1 MKKHLRQREQF
12 CALLFC
18 FVGFLTFYGRN
29 CQPGEAA
36 QPSTFCNPLNL
47 PYRFS
52 LESPSRREAA
62 DPTIVRWKNEYWLFA
77 SKSGGYWHSSDF
89 AHWTFVVPSGLP
101 IENYAPDVEVINGMY
116 FTAVGTGMFTT
127 SDPAQGQWMPV
138 GSLQGDQDPALFVD
152 SDGKVY
158 FYYGSSATDPI
169 KGVELDASSFAHIGN
184 SPGWMLL
191 SYKKAAAAS
200 STLDG
205 HPVQNAFD
213 EDIRTGWSAASGNA
227 GEWLSVDLGKTCQI
241 RAIQINFADEGST
254 TLGFSNGAY
263 RYVVEVSNDNRTWT
277 NLFSRQSGPDAAHD
291 YAELDQPVKARYV
304 RLTNMLT
311 PNGAKFSVS
320 GLRIFGKGLG
330 QEPAQVGG
338 VVANVRR
345 PDKRTALVSWNPV
358 PNADFYV
365 VRYGIDA
372 DRLYSNVQV
381 YGQNFYPTFV
391 FDQQFSQ
398 ISNEEVDRGNV
409 RCKRCAASAG
419 ASPRCRPF

>member
-1 MKKHLRQREQF
+1 
-12 CALLFC
+12 
-18 FVGFLTFYGRN
+18 
-29 CQPGEAA
+29 
-36 QPSTFCNPLNL
+36 
-47 PYRFS
+47 
-52 LESPSRREAA
+52 
-62 DPTIVRWKNEYWLFA
+62 
-77 SKSGGYWHSSDF
+77 
-89 AHWTFVVPSGLP
+89 
-101 IENYAPDVEVINGMY
+101 
-116 FTAVGTGMFTT
+116 
-127 SDPAQGQWMPV
+127 
-138 GSLQGDQDPALFVD
+138 
-152 SDGKVY
+152 
-158 FYYGSSATDPI
+158 
-169 KGVELDASSFAHIGN
+169 
-184 SPGWMLL
+184 
-191 SYKKAAAAS
+191 
-200 STLDG
+200 
-205 HPVQNAFD
+205 
-213 EDIRTGWSAASGNA
+213 
-227 GEWLSVDLGKTCQI
+227 VDLGKTCQI

-277 NLFSRQSGPDAAHD
+277 DLFSRQSGPDAAHD

-381 YGQNFYPTFV
+381 YGQNFYPAFV

-398 ISNEEVDRGNV
+398 ISNEEVDRRNV